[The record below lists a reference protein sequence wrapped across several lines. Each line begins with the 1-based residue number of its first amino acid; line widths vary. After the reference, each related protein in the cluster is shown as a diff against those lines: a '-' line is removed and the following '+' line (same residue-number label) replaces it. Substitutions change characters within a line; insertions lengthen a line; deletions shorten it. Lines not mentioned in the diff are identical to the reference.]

1 MNLAKNL
8 FSPVWISCMFILM
21 SVQVLSAQNISNNLI
36 FALEKGSATYEKPSV
51 EFAPGD
57 WLAAYTRKLDT
68 KSLEPLKDK
77 DVKYIFEF
85 EFNGKQIAEHTFTK
99 KLDHIES
106 YFKFNIVPNPD
117 SGIDI
122 KFRWDWSGKLAT
134 ALSKLP
140 SGLHPVTVQG
150 FVEGDGKKI
159 PIVKGQFIY
168 DARNGKGSL
177 DTIAGKIDSKATYD
191 SQKENAKHMP
201 AHVDFP
207 VAITLY
213 NNCLDQVSVK
223 YRTTGNRES
232 NIHLYGKQRKNVTA
246 LALES
251 LIVSRKG
258 KTYSGPT
265 VSRSSKGKTITVC
278 K

>member
-1 MNLAKNL
+1 MNKPKKIIL
-8 FSPVWISCMFILM
+8 PVFISCMFFLINMQFLN
-21 SVQVLSAQNISNNLI
+21 AQNIDNNLI
-36 FALEKGSATYEKPSV
+36 FELEKGTVTYEKPSV

-57 WLAAYTRKLDT
+57 WLLAYTRKLNT
-68 KSLEPLKDK
+68 ASLEPLKDK
-77 DVKYIFEF
+77 DVKYIFKF
-85 EFNGKQIAEHTFTK
+85 ESNGKQIAEHTFTK
-99 KLDHIES
+99 KLDNISS
-106 YFKFNIVPNPD
+106 YFKFNLIPNPD

-122 KFRWDWSGKLAT
+122 KFRWDWSGKLAK
-134 ALSKLP
+134 ALSELP
-140 SGLHPVTVQG
+140 AGRHPVTVLG
-150 FVEGDGKKI
+150 FIEGEGKKI
-159 PIVKGQFIY
+159 PIVKGQFLY
-168 DARNGKGSL
+168 DGSQGKGSL
-177 DTIAGKIDSKATYD
+177 AAIAGKIDSKAGFD

-201 AHVDFP
+201 AHVDYP
-207 VAITLY
+207 VEITLY